1 MIAFTHSNFNCNYYS
16 TDTTSSSSPVYDSD
30 CDTTDSY
37 TVVVY
42 CSASQK
48 TLDAISQEI
57 AEELRR
63 EQLKE
68 ENARQF
74 DRKLAR
80 ELSQSGWIRNT
91 PCSAGLRRDRHRHRP
106 EQKASSYGHSALPV
120 RLGVAGKLF
129 SIAAY

>member
-68 ENARQF
+68 ENAR
-74 DRKLAR
+74 
-80 ELSQSGWIRNT
+80 
-91 PCSAGLRRDRHRHRP
+91 P
-106 EQKASSYGHSALPV
+106 EQKASSYGHASLPV
-120 RLGVAGKLF
+120 RLGVAGIIEF
-129 SIAAY
+129 